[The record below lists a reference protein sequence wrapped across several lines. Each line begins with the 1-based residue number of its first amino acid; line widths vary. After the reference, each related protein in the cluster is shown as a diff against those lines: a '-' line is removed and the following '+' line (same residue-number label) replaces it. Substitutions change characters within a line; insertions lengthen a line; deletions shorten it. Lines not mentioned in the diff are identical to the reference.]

1 MREYGGF
8 EMVYPMA
15 DENIVVR
22 TDPPARLETEDI
34 EHVLQR
40 LVVIAG
46 EQNRGFLA
54 YLLTMAL
61 IHLRD
66 ESPERTTPS
75 H

>member
-1 MREYGGF
+1 VREYGGF
-8 EMVYPMA
+8 EMGSRMA
-15 DENIVVR
+15 NENIIAG
-22 TDPPARLETEDI
+22 TDVPARLETEDF

-40 LVVIAG
+40 LVVIAS

-66 ESPERTTPS
+66 ESTDRTTPS